1 MHGSKENY
9 LRLLGLCSDVETL
22 ASNVR
27 LLEGRG
33 ARGGASYIGFNND
46 APNGHL

>member
-1 MHGSKENY
+1 MHGLKENY
-9 LRLLGLCSDVETL
+9 LSLMGLCSQVETL

-33 ARGGASYIGFNND
+33 ARGEAS
-46 APNGHL
+46 